1 VTELDP
7 TILDRL
13 LPPVPGAPDWED
25 VMRRSGSRGRHRRR
39 QLVALVAAALLVAA
53 GTASAIGPV
62 RAFFWSARENSRIAY
77 LHDGGLYVM
86 DADGSGQERLARDVG
101 CCVAWSA
108 DGRTLAYTVR
118 DNGVWVVRTER
129 SRFGWN
135 KARSKPWRLAPDG
148 RFAAWSPDMWHIAYS
163 AEGGIFVVGVD
174 GSGRRRLVDDGADPV
189 WSPDGRSIAFLRR
202 GDLWVMDAD
211 GTGQRNLTDSP
222 LETEAE
228 AQWSPDGRRIL
239 FERQAEALDVGTRA
253 TRGTTEI
260 VVTTADGGKERR
272 LTSNTAYDG
281 RASWSPDGRRIVFV
295 CGFEDARVCVMN
307 DDGTGRRD
315 LGARTSPDRPVAWSP
330 DGTQIAYTARDGSQV
345 EVMNSDGSDKHRLP
359 RSPTGQ
365 VFVAWAP
372 ASLFDFRPPP
382 G

>member
-1 VTELDP
+1 MTELDP
-7 TILDRL
+7 AILERL
-13 LPPVPGAPDWED
+13 LPPVPGSPDWDD

-39 QLVALVAAALLVAA
+39 QLVALVAAALVVAA
-53 GTASAIGPV
+53 GTAWALGPV
-62 RAFFWSARENSRIAY
+62 RTFFWSARENSRIAY

-129 SRFGWN
+129 SHFGWN
-135 KARSKPWRLAPDG
+135 KAGSRPWRLAPDG
-148 RFAAWSPDMWHIAYS
+148 RFPAWSPDMWHIAYS

-211 GTGQRNLTDSP
+211 GTGERNLTDSP
-222 LETEAE
+222 DEPEAG
-228 AQWSPDGRRIL
+228 ATWSPDGRTIL
-239 FERQAEALDVGTRA
+239 FERRVRNLATDVAGGA
-253 TRGTTEI
+253 VELF
-260 VVTTADGGKERR
+260 VTTADGGKARR
-272 LTSNTAYDG
+272 LTSNTDYDG
-281 RASWSPDGRRIVFV
+281 RASWSPDGRRIVFI
-295 CGFEDARVCVMN
+295 CGFGDARVCAMN
-307 DDGTGRRD
+307 DDGTDRRD
-315 LGARTSPDRPVAWSP
+315 LGARTNHDWPVAWSP
-330 DGTQIAYTARDGSQV
+330 DGKEIAYTARDGSQV
-345 EVMNSDGSDKHRLP
+345 EVMNSDGSDRHRLP
-359 RSPTGQ
+359 GSAAGE

-372 ASLFDFRPPP
+372 DSLFEFRPPP

>member
-13 LPPVPGAPDWED
+13 LPPVPGAPDWDD

-39 QLVALVAAALLVAA
+39 QLVALVAAALVVAA

-202 GDLWVMDAD
+202 GDLWVMNAD
-211 GTGQRNLTDSP
+211 GTSQRNLTDSP

-228 AQWSPDGRRIL
+228 AQWSPDGRTIL
-239 FERQAEALDVGTRA
+239 FERQAEALDVGTRS
-253 TRGTTEI
+253 TKGTTEI
-260 VVTTADGGKERR
+260 VATTVDGGKERR
-272 LTSNTAYDG
+272 LTSNTDYDG
-281 RASWSPDGRRIVFV
+281 RASWSPDGRRIVFI
-295 CGFEDARVCVMN
+295 CGFADARVCVMN
-307 DDGTGRRD
+307 DDGTDRRD
-315 LGARTSPDRPVAWSP
+315 LGARTNHDWPVAWSP
-330 DGTQIAYTARDGSQV
+330 DGKKIAYTARDGAQV

-359 RSPTGQ
+359 RSSEGE

-372 ASLFDFRPPP
+372 DSLFEFRPPP

>member
-1 VTELDP
+1 MTELDP

-13 LPPVPGAPDWED
+13 LPPVPGSPDWDD

-39 QLVALVAAALLVAA
+39 QFVALVAAALVVAA
-53 GTASAIGPV
+53 GTAWALGPV
-62 RAFFWSARENSRIAY
+62 RTFLWSARENSRIAY

-86 DADGSGQERLARDVG
+86 DADGSRQERLARDVG

-129 SRFGWN
+129 SHFGWN
-135 KARSKPWRLAPDG
+135 KARSRPWRLAPDG
-148 RFAAWSPDMWHIAYS
+148 RFPAWSPDMWHIAYS

-174 GSGRRRLVDDGADPV
+174 GSGRHRLVDDGADPV

-202 GDLWVMDAD
+202 GDLWAMDAD

-228 AQWSPDGRRIL
+228 AQWSPDGRTIL
-239 FERQAEALDVGTRA
+239 FERQAEALDVGTRS
-253 TRGTTEI
+253 TKGTTEI
-260 VVTTADGGKERR
+260 VATTVEGGKERR
-272 LTSNTAYDG
+272 LTSNTDYDG

-307 DDGTGRRD
+307 DDGTDRRD
-315 LGARTSPDRPVAWSP
+315 LGARTNHDWPVAWSP
-330 DGTQIAYTARDGSQV
+330 DGKKIAYTARDGAQV

-359 RSPTGQ
+359 RSSEGE

-372 ASLFDFRPPP
+372 DSLFEFRPPP